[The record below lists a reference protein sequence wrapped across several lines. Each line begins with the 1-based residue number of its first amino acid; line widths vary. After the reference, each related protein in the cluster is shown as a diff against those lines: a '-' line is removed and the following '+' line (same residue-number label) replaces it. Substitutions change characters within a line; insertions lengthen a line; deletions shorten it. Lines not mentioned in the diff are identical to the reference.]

1 MFTDQRGVLL
11 CWEPSS
17 WSLQPAAWTG
27 HVRALSF
34 CMDRGKNSVAVLPPH
49 ATTWKSC
56 WMGFLFSLILSQ
68 PWNIAVLST
77 GIHTAFCGIAGE
89 GSVELKSC
97 LTDCLCVKCIYLPCL
112 PALHSLGHPLGG
124 ITVPPCTWSCCCR
137 GTKRRLQSCV
147 SKCSAEH
154 CSYPDDKSDKK
165 C

>member
-34 CMDRGKNSVAVLPPH
+34 CMDRGKNSMAVLPPH

-68 PWNIAVLST
+68 SWNIAVLST

-112 PALHSLGHPLGG
+112 PACPPQSGTSSGWNYCPPLHLELLLQGHEEAIAELC
-124 ITVPPCTWSCCCR
+124 VQMQCR
-137 GTKRRLQSCV
+137 ALFL
-147 SKCSAEH
+147 
-154 CSYPDDKSDKK
+154 PWW
-165 C
+165 